1 MARPKKF
8 LKTLSEDELKKLQE
22 ISNSRTEEVRR
33 VQRAKIILLAS
44 QGYSNENIA
53 IDVGISIPTICKV
66 LKKWTV
72 FDIETALSDL
82 ARSGRPPVIDVAART
97 WIIQLACHLPQDYK
111 DGPHSQLWTITN
123 LTNYI
128 HEHCLREGHEC
139 LSHIREST
147 VWEILNSND
156 IKPHKIKYYLEK
168 KDPDFQEK
176 AKKVLLLYKRVA
188 WILQMTKE
196 QTNEGESASKL
207 SGEVV
212 ISYDEK
218 PGIQTVGN
226 ISPDLRPNPNI
237 GSGCLGRDYE
247 YKRYGTLSLLAGID
261 LMSGEVIGLVRKS
274 HTSVDF
280 IDFLKKVDEKY
291 DKDLK
296 ISIILDN
303 HSVHRCKD
311 VMEYLALNPKRFEF
325 TFNPKHASWLNL
337 IESFF
342 SKCAKQCL
350 RHLRV
355 NSLEELKNH
364 IEAWLKET
372 NETPVIY
379 RWQWKLE
386 DIQGAFSEKNN

>member
-8 LKTLSEDELKKLQE
+8 LKTLSEEELKKLKE
-22 ISNSRTEEVRR
+22 ISNSRTEEVRK

-44 QGYSNENIA
+44 QGYSNDSIA
-53 IDVGISIPTICKV
+53 NEVGVSIPTICKV
-66 LKKWTV
+66 LKKWSV
-72 FDIETALSDL
+72 FDIDMALSDL

-97 WIIQLACHLPQDYK
+97 WVVQLACHLPQDYK

-128 HEHCLREGHEC
+128 HQHCLKEGHEC
-139 LSHIREST
+139 LTNVQEST

-168 KDPDFQEK
+168 KDPDFKEK

-188 WILQMTKE
+188 WILQMTRDHTDGRE
-196 QTNEGESASKL
+196 NASSL
-207 SGEVV
+207 TGEVV

-218 PGIQTVGN
+218 PGIQAIGN
-226 ISPDLRPNPNI
+226 ISPDLRPNPSV
-237 GSGCLGRDYE
+237 GAGCLGRDYE

-274 HTSVDF
+274 HTSADF
-280 IDFLKKVDEKY
+280 IDFLKNVDEKY

-303 HSVHRCKD
+303 HSVHRSKE
-311 VMEYLALNPKRFEF
+311 VMEYLAVNPNRFEF
-325 TFNPKHASWLNL
+325 TFTPKHASWLNL

-355 NSLEELKNH
+355 NSLEELKTH
-364 IEAWLKET
+364 IESWLKET
-372 NETPVIY
+372 NETPVVY

-386 DIQGAFSEKNN
+386 DIQGAFSDRFD

>member
-8 LKTLSEDELKKLQE
+8 LKTLSDDDLKKLKD
-22 ISNSRTEEVRR
+22 IANSRTEEVRK
-33 VQRAKIILLAS
+33 VQRAKIILLAY
-44 QGYSNENIA
+44 QGFSNDKIA
-53 IDVGISIPTICKV
+53 NEVGVSIPTICKV
-66 LKKWTV
+66 LKKWSV
-72 FDIETALSDL
+72 FDIDAALSDL
-82 ARSGRPPVIDVAART
+82 ARSGRPPVIDVAAKT

-128 HEHCLREGHEC
+128 HQHCLSEGHDC
-139 LSHIREST
+139 LSNVQEST

-168 KDPDFQEK
+168 KDPDFKEK

-196 QTNEGESASKL
+196 LTEEGRDASEL

-218 PGIQTVGN
+218 PGIQAVGN
-226 ISPDLRPNPNI
+226 IAPDLRPNPKA
-237 GSGCLGRDYE
+237 GAGCVGRDYE

-261 LMSGEVIGLVRKS
+261 LMNGEVIGLVRKS
-274 HTSVDF
+274 HTSADF
-280 IDFLKKVDEKY
+280 IDFLKKVDDKY

-311 VMEYLALNPKRFEF
+311 VMEFLAVNPDRFEF
-325 TFNPKHASWLNL
+325 TFTPKHASWLNL

-350 RHLRV
+350 KHLRV
-355 NSLEELKNH
+355 NSLEDLKNH
-364 IEAWLKET
+364 IEDWLKET
-372 NETPVIY
+372 NETPVVY

-386 DIQGAFSEKNN
+386 DIQGAFSDRVN

>member
-8 LKTLSEDELKKLQE
+8 LKTLSEEELIKIKEL
-22 ISNSRTEEVRR
+22 SNSRTEEVRK

-44 QGYSNENIA
+44 QGKSNETISKE
-53 IDVGISIPTICKV
+53 VGVSIPTICKV

-72 FDIETALSDL
+72 FDLDAALSDL

-111 DGPHSQLWTITN
+111 DGPHSQLWTITS
-123 LTNYI
+123 LCNYI
-128 HEHCLREGHEC
+128 HKHCMNEGHEC
-139 LSHIREST
+139 LANVQEST

-156 IKPHKIKYYLEK
+156 IKPHKIKYYLER
-168 KDPDFQEK
+168 KDPDFKEK

-188 WILQMTKE
+188 WILQMTRE
-196 QTNEGESASKL
+196 QTEEGVSASKL

-218 PGIQTVGN
+218 PGIQAIGN
-226 ISPDLRPNPNI
+226 ITPDLRPNPAV
-237 GSGCLGRDYE
+237 GAGCVGRDYE

-274 HTSVDF
+274 HTSADF
-280 IDFLKKVDEKY
+280 IDFLKTVDDKY

-303 HSVHRCKD
+303 HSVHRCRD
-311 VMEYLALNPKRFEF
+311 VMEFLASKPERFEF
-325 TFNPKHASWLNL
+325 TFTPKHASWLNL

-350 RHLRV
+350 KHLRV
-355 NSLEELKNH
+355 NSIEELKTH
-364 IEAWLKET
+364 IESWLKET
-372 NETPVIY
+372 NETPVVY

-386 DIQGAFSEKNN
+386 DIQGAFADKD